1 MRGRQCFVGL
11 ALLMAWNM
19 GQGQT
24 ASVDSTLWRW
34 IELTDAVVT
43 GERDGTEARDALRM
57 IRTLDEQSIATSGA
71 SQLNQLLNAQLN
83 FRITQDPIL
92 GSGASLNGLGGEG
105 LTVLVDGVP
114 VRGRLNG
121 QVDLS
126 QLSLSEVER
135 VEIVNGPMAVEF
147 GTNALAG
154 TINLITKSARQEG
167 FSANASAQYETVGQ
181 HEFNVAASHVNG
193 RGRTLNASFN
203 QYYFDGWSPDD
214 PLLDGFAPFI
224 ADTGRV
230 ALWNPKLQKTARLS
244 GKWKRGDWIINPTVD
259 VVRETI
265 ENRGA
270 PRMPYLEYAFD
281 DRYTTQRLSPTV
293 QLRHYGEH
301 GTDWNLM
308 ASFQAYARQ
317 RTSLR
322 TDLTTLDTELR
333 SPDEQDS
340 TAVNTWQTRGT
351 RYFGGTG
358 AWSGSVGWDVVH
370 ETLSGARIAEGI
382 QQRTNADVFG
392 TLTWK
397 GRAQSHQLGVRQGGN
412 SDFAMPLLPSWNGRW
427 ELGPIVLR
435 AAYARGFRAPN
446 LKEQHFQF
454 VDINHEL
461 FGNLDLRPES
471 SHFAQLAAERDGRM
485 QWQARAFYNRVFDRI
500 GLVDQNDGTFRYE
513 NFAAFEAAGVQLN
526 AQFRGEAWNAEA
538 GMSWTA
544 NRTQTA
550 LDQPYQPRVFTPEAQ
565 VQGRW
570 QLRPQWAVTAAIKYN
585 GAQGRFVSGSDGQ
598 LEQVEAPAYTLV
610 DVQAADWVSKNGYYR
625 VQLHLKNLANVTS
638 LNLGTPDGQ
647 HTSGSSLIAW
657 GRSVQLRFTYTL
669 NP

>member
-1 MRGRQCFVGL
+1 MRGRRWFLGL

-57 IRTLDEQSIATSGA
+57 IRTLDEQFIATSGA

-92 GSGASLNGLGGEG
+92 GSGAALNGLGGEG

-121 QVDLS
+121 QIDLS

-154 TINLITKSARQEG
+154 TINLITKSVRQEG
-167 FSANASAQYETVGQ
+167 LSASASAQYETVGQ
-181 HEFNVAASHVNG
+181 HEFKAAATHANG
-193 RGRTLNASFN
+193 RGRTLSASFN

-230 ALWNPKLQKTARLS
+230 ALWNPKLQRTARLS
-244 GKWKRGDWIINPTVD
+244 GKWKRGDWIINPSVD
-259 VVRETI
+259 AVHETI

-270 PRMPYLEYAFD
+270 PRIPYQEYAFD

-333 SPDEQDS
+333 SPAEQDT

-358 AWSGSVGWDVVH
+358 AWSGSAGWDVTY
-370 ETLSGARIAEGI
+370 ETLAGARIAEGI

-412 SDFAMPLLPSWNGRW
+412 SDFDMPLLPSWNGRW
-427 ELGPIVLR
+427 ELGPTVLR

-461 FGNLDLRPES
+461 FGNLNLRPES
-471 SHFAQLAAERDGRM
+471 SHFAQVAAEREGRM
-485 QWQARAFYNRVFDRI
+485 QWQARTFYNRVFDRI
-500 GLVDQNDGTFRYE
+500 GLVDQTDGTFRYE
-513 NFAAFEAAGVQLN
+513 NFAAFEAAGVQWN
-526 AQFRGEAWNAEA
+526 AQLQGEIWNAEA

-550 LDQPYQPRVFTPEAQ
+550 PDQPFQPRVFTPEAQ

-570 QLRPQWAVTAAIKYN
+570 QLRPQWAIAAAIKYN
-585 GAQGRFVSGSDGQ
+585 GAQGRFITGSDGQ